1 MTGGE
6 TLAFLLVLV
15 PWLIDRGRTSVAE
28 TAAHFG
34 VTQEFVRECVE
45 LISISGVPGDTS
57 AYQPDDLFD
66 IAWDAF
72 EEHDEIELTNL
83 VAIDDAPRFSGR
95 EAAALI
101 AGLQYLSA
109 LPDHADRVAIARL
122 TEKLSRGASA
132 APSQVAVQAAT
143 TDETR
148 SAVRRA
154 IDDGRQ
160 LELDYA
166 DSQGNRERRTVD
178 PVRLDSVDDDWY
190 LRGWC
195 HLRQAQ
201 RTFRLDRIASIS
213 VTEQPI
219 EQHKD
224 AVSDQLFAGSPDDT
238 LVELEVAEAALP
250 LVVDY
255 LPLGAKPQ
263 IRGGLARIELRIQHL
278 GSLARL
284 VAGMP
289 GVARVLGPPAARR
302 AVAEW
307 AKAGLAVY
315 RD

>member
-6 TLAFLLVLV
+6 QLAFLLTLV

-34 VTQEFVRECVE
+34 VSAEFVRDCVE
-45 LISISGVPGDTS
+45 LISVSGVPGDTA

-72 EEHDEIELTNL
+72 EERDEIELTNL

-109 LPDHADRVAIARL
+109 LPEHADRAAIASL
-122 TEKLSRGASA
+122 SDKLSRGASA
-132 APSQVAVQAAT
+132 APSQVAVQAASA
-143 TDETR
+143 DHTR

-160 LELDYA
+160 LELEYV

-178 PVRLDSVDDDWY
+178 PVRLDSVDADWY

-201 RTFRLDRIASIS
+201 RTFRLDRIASIR
-213 VTEQPI
+213 VTDTPI
-219 EQHKD
+219 ESHSD
-224 AVSDQLFAGSPDDT
+224 AISDELFAGSPDDT
-238 LVELEVAEAALP
+238 IVELEVAEAALP
-250 LVVDY
+250 LLADY
-255 LPLGAKPQ
+255 LPVGSRPQ
-263 IRGGLARIELRIQHL
+263 LRGGLARVELRIQHL

-289 GVARVLGPPAARR
+289 GVARVLGPPVARR
-302 AVAEW
+302 AVADW
-307 AKAGLAVY
+307 ARAALAIY
-315 RD
+315 GE